1 MPQLK
6 SLEPF
11 ISVIMPVRNESASI
25 LRTLKPLLA
34 QNYDPARY
42 EVLVVDGEST
52 DGTPQLVRELET
64 KHANLKLLI
73 NPRRLSSAAR
83 NIGIRE
89 ARGDLLVIVDG
100 HSDVETGDYLREL
113 AASFERSGADCLG
126 RPQPLD
132 VSGASPLQQA
142 IAAARASW
150 LGHHPASHIYS
161 DKERKVPPQSVAVA
175 YRRSVFE
182 KVGLFDETF
191 DACEDVEFNH
201 RVDKAGLTCVLSPN
215 IRVRYHPRSS
225 LRGLFR
231 QMARY
236 GRGRVRLLCK
246 HPETLSIASLIPAIF
261 VLALVIGGL
270 ASCFSRGV
278 AICYSAALALYITVV
293 LAVSGWIAI
302 KSRNRRAALWLPFV
316 FSTIHMGC
324 GVGALVQAVSFLL
337 RPRTIPSTQAPVAA
351 PR

>member
-11 ISVIMPVRNESASI
+11 ISIIMPVRNESASI

-42 EVLVVDGEST
+42 EILVVDGEST
-52 DGTPQLVRELET
+52 DGTPQLVRELEP
-64 KHANLKLLI
+64 KHSNLKLLT
-73 NPRRLSSAAR
+73 NPGRLSSAAR
-83 NIGIRE
+83 NIGIRQ

-100 HSDVETGDYLREL
+100 HSDVETGDYLREV

-132 VSGASPLQQA
+132 VAGASPLQQA
-142 IAAARASW
+142 VAMARASW

-161 DKERKVPPQSVAVA
+161 DMERKVPPQSVAVA

-182 KVGLFDETF
+182 KIGPFDEAF

-215 IRVRYHPRSS
+215 IRVRYQPRSS

-246 HPETLSIASLIPAIF
+246 HPETFSLASLVPGIF
-261 VLALVIGGL
+261 VLALIIGGM
-270 ASCFSRGV
+270 ASCFSATA
-278 AICYSAALALYITVV
+278 AICYSAALAVYTAVV
-293 LAVSGWIAI
+293 LTISGWIAL
-302 KSRNRRAALWLPFV
+302 KSRNLRPAVWLPFV
-316 FSTIHMGC
+316 FPTIHIGC
-324 GVGALVQAVSFLL
+324 GVGALVEAASVLL
-337 RPRTIPSTQAPVAA
+337 RPGAIRTGQSPAAA